1 VRQLWSGET
10 REAGQVA
17 GFPHQVPFG
26 PAVAQQGASVL
37 AAKMLE
43 NIKTRKKSHQTRQGT
58 QILSKVDY
66 LSKSDTLVGVM
77 EEMYRK
83 VERIEI

>member
-26 PAVAQQGASVL
+26 PAVAQQGAGVL

-43 NIKTRKKSHQTRQGT
+43 NIKTRKKVSSNKARHPNP
-58 QILSKVDY
+58 L
-66 LSKSDTLVGVM
+66 KSGLPLQVRHFGGGHGGDVQEG
-77 EEMYRK
+77 
-83 VERIEI
+83 